1 MSGAVAGDE
10 KSQLAARRFDRLVD
24 FTRRR
29 RETFRVNFEVIDEP
43 FDGRFHFFAGWGNN
57 SGSGGLDGPFR
68 RDFFHGLAD
77 DFDAFANFRYADLI
91 TREAVARGLRLNVE
105 IKLFI
110 ARVGKSLADVERH
123 AAAAQHGARSAHGN
137 GIFGADDSHALRS
150 AEPDAVI
157 GEQAFV
163 FVNVRGKGIDY
174 ATDVIEPVRRRLE
187 GDAADAEIAGHHPLA
202 RDVFENLHDL
212 FALAEG
218 VEEDGHGAEIDC
230 VRAEP
235 DEVRSDARHFSEQ
248 DANVLRALG
257 NFDSENFFYRETVAE
272 IVRKWGEVVDAV
284 GHRDGLRIG
293 FRFH

>member
-1 MSGAVAGDE
+1 MRGAVAGDK
-10 KSQLAARRFDRLVD
+10 KSQLAARRFNRLVD

-29 RETFRVNFEVIDEP
+29 SETFRVNLEVIDEP
-43 FDGRFHFFAGWGNN
+43 FDRGFHLFARRGNN

-68 RDFFHGLAD
+68 RDFVHGLAD
-77 DFDAFANFRYADLI
+77 DLDALANFGDADLI
-91 TREAVARGLRLNVE
+91 AGEAVARGLRLNLEV
-105 IKLFI
+105 KLFI
-110 ARVGKSLADVERH
+110 ARVGKSLADVVRH
-123 AAAAQHGARSAHGN
+123 ATAAQHWARSAHAD
-137 GIFGADDSHALRS
+137 GIFGADDSPALRA

-174 ATDVIEPVRRRLE
+174 ATDLIEPVRRRLE

-218 VEEDGHGAEIDC
+218 VEEDGPRAEIDC
-230 VRAEP
+230 VGAEP

-248 DANVLRALG
+248 DANVLRA
-257 NFDSENFFYRETVAE
+257 
-272 IVRKWGEVVDAV
+272 
-284 GHRDGLRIG
+284 
-293 FRFH
+293 